1 MRLQQALEQYLT
13 LKQSLGFRYRSE
25 SKVLKAFGRAMG
37 RINAGQAKPKA
48 VRAFLDGGGAATRNW
63 ICKWTTLRGFYQF
76 AMARRLALRSPLPE
90 RAPKVPQSFTPY
102 IYSQQEL
109 QRLLQVIT
117 LDRTKGVSPETMRTL
132 VLLLYGAG
140 LRLSEALNLEEA
152 DVDLGERLLCVRC
165 SKFFKTRWVPIGP
178 KLAQILADHQS
189 RGHVTVSDPNRH
201 LFRTAKGSPVRS
213 HTVQAIFRSLCLAAE
228 VKRTDGAYYQPRLHD
243 LRHSAAVHR
252 MEAWYREGADV
263 QARLIQLSA
272 YLGHASLAGTQ
283 KYLTLTP
290 ELDAQAIARF
300 ARYAWGGDHE

>member
-1 MRLQQALEQYLT
+1 MRLQHAIEQYLT

-48 VRAFLDGGGAATRNW
+48 VRAFLDGGGAVTRNW

-90 RAPKVPQSFTPY
+90 RAPKVVQSFTPY

-117 LDRTKGVSPETMRTL
+117 PKRTKGVSADTIRTM

-152 DVDLGERLLCVRC
+152 NVDLGERLLCVRC

-178 KLAQILADHQS
+178 KLTQVLADYQHREPS
-189 RGHVTVSDPNRH
+189 AVGASNRRF
-201 LFRTAKGSPVRS
+201 FRTVKGSPVRS
-213 HTVQAIFRSLCLAAE
+213 DTVQAIFRLLCLAAG
-228 VKRTDGAYYQPRLHD
+228 VKRTDGARYQPRLHD

-252 MEAWYREGADV
+252 LEAWYREGTDV
-263 QARLIQLSA
+263 QARLIQLST

-290 ELDAQAIARF
+290 ELDAQATARF
-300 ARYAWGGDHE
+300 ARYVWGGDHE

>member
-1 MRLQQALEQYLT
+1 MRLQHAIEQYLT

-48 VRAFLDGGGAATRNW
+48 VRAFLDGGGAVTRNW

-90 RAPKVPQSFTPY
+90 RAPKVVQSFTPY

-117 LDRTKGVSPETMRTL
+117 PKRTKGVSADTIRTM

-152 DVDLGERLLCVRC
+152 NVDLGERLLCVRC

-178 KLAQILADHQS
+178 KLTQVLADYQHREPS
-189 RGHVTVSDPNRH
+189 AVGASNRRF
-201 LFRTAKGSPVRS
+201 FRTVKGSPVRS
-213 HTVQAIFRSLCLAAE
+213 ATLTRPAPLGCRPSSGSLVSRRYRCAGAIDPALHLLGTCQLGGHPEVSDVDPRVGCASHRSFRSLCLG
-228 VKRTDGAYYQPRLHD
+228 R
-243 LRHSAAVHR
+243 
-252 MEAWYREGADV
+252 
-263 QARLIQLSA
+263 
-272 YLGHASLAGTQ
+272 
-283 KYLTLTP
+283 
-290 ELDAQAIARF
+290 
-300 ARYAWGGDHE
+300 